1 MMEIIKIEPA
11 FVDGR
16 GSIWD
21 LLMNEQID
29 HIGMLISKKG
39 SIRGKHYHKKQK
51 QYTLVL
57 NGKIRIITKDISKGD
72 SKIERL
78 DLNEM
83 EMVLFP
89 SFCYHSLEALEDS
102 KCIVRVR
109 LRLPS
114 SDIPF
119 TYFVLGDHADRT
131 LQPILKR
138 SCDLVVV
145 FPLCPFLQGP
155 II

>member
-57 NGKIRIITKDISKGD
+57 NGKIRIVTKDISKGD

-89 SFCYHSLEALEDS
+89 PFCYHSLEALEDS
-102 KCIVRVR
+102 KCLIFTSKSREGNSYEEDTIRVSNIESFE
-109 LRLPS
+109 L
-114 SDIPF
+114 
-119 TYFVLGDHADRT
+119 T
-131 LQPILKR
+131 
-138 SCDLVVV
+138 
-145 FPLCPFLQGP
+145 
-155 II
+155 

>member
-1 MMEIIKIEPA
+1 METIKIKPA

-21 LLMNEQID
+21 LLTNEQID
-29 HIGMLISKKG
+29 HVGMLISKKG
-39 SIRGKHYHKKQK
+39 SIRGKHYHKEQK

-57 NGKIRIITKDISKGD
+57 NGKIRIVTKDMSKKD
-72 SKIERL
+72 SKIEHL

-102 KCIVRVR
+102 KCLIFTSKSRDMNAYEEDTIR
-109 LRLPS
+109 ID
-114 SDIPF
+114 DIESF
-119 TYFVLGDHADRT
+119 ELT
-131 LQPILKR
+131 
-138 SCDLVVV
+138 
-145 FPLCPFLQGP
+145 
-155 II
+155 

>member
-29 HIGMLISKKG
+29 HIGMLTSKKG

-102 KCIVRVR
+102 KCLIFTSKGREGNSYEEDTIRV
-109 LRLPS
+109 S
-114 SDIPF
+114 NIKSFEF
-119 TYFVLGDHADRT
+119 T
-131 LQPILKR
+131 
-138 SCDLVVV
+138 
-145 FPLCPFLQGP
+145 
-155 II
+155 